1 MLKFFQRS
9 GRAEQGAAVVQR
21 PASAAVQSCPIT
33 RLKTEA
39 EGFRSTFARAQEAIG
54 TRDFGWYPYDSLSN
68 FAVLDVILTDGFR
81 DLADLAGGRPILD
94 IGCADGATSFFLAS
108 QGFEVDTVDYPP
120 TNFNGMRGVRALA
133 DYFKTAVNIH
143 SLDLDS
149 QFALPRA
156 EYGLVL
162 FLGLLYHLKNPFY
175 ALEKLSYAAKYCLLS
190 TRVAKLDPTKA
201 HELENLPVG
210 YLVAPEETN
219 NDPTNFWIFS
229 KTGLARLLSRT
240 GWKIECY
247 GHFGNTINS
256 DPATAEGDERA
267 FCLISSLRFNA

>member
-1 MLKFFQRS
+1 MLNFFKRTPRPEAPSS
-9 GRAEQGAAVVQR
+9 GTQSVIRGAIRECSIAQ
-21 PASAAVQSCPIT
+21 
-33 RLKTEA
+33 LKTDA
-39 EGFRSTFARAQEAIG
+39 EPFRATFARAQEAIG
-54 TRDFGWYPYDSLSN
+54 SSEFGWYPYDSLSN
-68 FAVLDVILTDGFR
+68 FAVLDAILTEGFR
-81 DLADLAGGRPILD
+81 DLGALAGGRPILD
-94 IGCADGATSFFLAS
+94 VGCADGATSFFLAS

-133 DYFKTAVNIH
+133 DYFKTAVSIH
-143 SLDLDS
+143 SVDLDS

-175 ALEKLSYAAKYCLLS
+175 ALEKLSYSAKYCLLS
-190 TRVAKLDPTKA
+190 TRVAKLDPSKA
-201 HELENLPVG
+201 HTLESLPVG

-229 KTGLARLLSRT
+229 KAGLARLVSRT

-247 GHFGNTINS
+247 GHFGNTTDS
-256 DPATAEGDERA
+256 DPATAQGDERA
-267 FCLISSLRFNA
+267 FCLLSSLR